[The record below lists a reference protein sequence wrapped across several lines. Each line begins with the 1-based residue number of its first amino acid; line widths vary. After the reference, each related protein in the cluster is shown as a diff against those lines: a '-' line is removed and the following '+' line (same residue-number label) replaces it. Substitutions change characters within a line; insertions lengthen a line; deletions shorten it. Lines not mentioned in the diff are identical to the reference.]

1 MLKRKRYLYLN
12 EYECRILMISLVRMK
27 NRLIREGRFS
37 DCVDELILK
46 VHAAKTIRI

>member
-12 EYECRILMISLVRMK
+12 ESECRILMISLVRMK

-46 VHAAKTIRI
+46 VLTAKTIRI

>member
-12 EYECRILMISLVRMK
+12 ESECRILMISLVQMK

-37 DCVDELILK
+37 DCVDEVILK
-46 VHAAKTIRI
+46 VLSAKTIRI

>member
-37 DCVDELILK
+37 DCVDELISK
-46 VHAAKTIRI
+46 VLSAKTIRI

>member
-12 EYECRILMISLVRMK
+12 ESECRILMISLVQMK

-46 VHAAKTIRI
+46 VLSAKTIRI